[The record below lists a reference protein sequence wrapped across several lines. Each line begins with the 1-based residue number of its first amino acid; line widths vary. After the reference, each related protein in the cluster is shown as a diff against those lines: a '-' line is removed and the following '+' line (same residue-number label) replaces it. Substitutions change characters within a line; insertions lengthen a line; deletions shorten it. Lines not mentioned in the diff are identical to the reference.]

1 MKEIALALGGGGT
14 RGISHVG
21 VIRALEHEGFAIK
34 AIAGTSAGGIVGAAY
49 ANGVNIDQLIGIAS
63 KISDLRI
70 FSQINISEPSIL
82 GLAGLEKE
90 LLSMIGNVKFSDL
103 KIPFGCTAIEIESA
117 QEFIFTKG
125 SVIDAVMATIAIPG
139 IFPPKVIGEY
149 SFVDGGVM
157 DPVPVALARW
167 LAPQLPIVA
176 ICLTPVP
183 TAWAHMPPVINPPT
197 NQFTKPIIE
206 QFSKLRIGRA
216 FNIFTRSMETT
227 ARTVAELRMK
237 IDNPDIIIRP
247 HLEDVG
253 LLDTVSPE
261 DLIQKGEE
269 SVYQS
274 MKELNQLFGITK
286 QVIRLFTQPTPPGK
300 TISDE

>member
-21 VIRALEHEGFAIK
+21 VIRALEREGFSIK

-49 ANGVNIDQLIGIAS
+49 ANGVTIDQLMGIAA

-82 GLAGLEKE
+82 GLSGLEKE
-90 LLSMIGNVKFSDL
+90 LLNTIGNVKFSDL
-103 KIPFGCTAIEIESA
+103 NIPFGCTAVEIESA

-125 SVIDAVMATIAIPG
+125 SVMDAVMATIAIPG
-139 IFPPKVIGEY
+139 VFPPKVIGEY

-176 ICLTPVP
+176 VCLTPVP

-197 NQFTKPIIE
+197 NQFTKPIVD

-227 ARTVAELRMK
+227 ARTLAELRMK

-247 HLEDVG
+247 HLEEVG

-261 DLIQKGEE
+261 ELIQKGEDA
-269 SVYQS
+269 VYQS

-286 QVIRLFTQPTPPGK
+286 QVIRLFNQPTQPGK
-300 TISDE
+300 SISDE